1 MKARFLIAT
10 CLLVSSQI
18 SRADDPGMTLAAQ
31 NACLTCHDIQQ
42 KKIGPPFHA
51 VAERYRNDPPA
62 FDKLLYKVQHG
73 GAGNWGNYPMPPN
86 PQANPDD
93 LKAIVKWVLN
103 Q

>member
-1 MKARFLIAT
+1 MASTR
-10 CLLVSSQI
+10 
-18 SRADDPGMTLAAQ
+18 DDVRPFNIEEQRRILQVG
-31 NACLTCHDIQQ
+31 ACLTCHDIQQ

-51 VAERYRNDPPA
+51 VAERYRNDPQA
-62 FDKLLYKVQHG
+62 FAKLLYKVQHG

-93 LKAIVKWVLN
+93 LKALVKWVLA